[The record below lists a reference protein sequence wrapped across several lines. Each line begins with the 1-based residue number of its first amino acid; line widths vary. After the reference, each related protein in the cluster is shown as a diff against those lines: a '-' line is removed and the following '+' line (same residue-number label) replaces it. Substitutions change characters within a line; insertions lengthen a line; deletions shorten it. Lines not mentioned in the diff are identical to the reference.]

1 MDADFLL
8 ERAADLAVL
17 GIHLHDFDI
26 VGGTA
31 TSSSAEACIVL
42 VLPPQH
48 VQEQTVPAVPRNADV
63 LVGELAGTSRLAYAV
78 APGTVVTLTGEGV
91 LGACTTLRAG
101 GSGPL
106 DTSIELPSRLALGPL
121 AAVSQHPA
129 TPLTSAAVA
138 GVWLARLSSRG
149 SGPLAL
155 RALDPQLAGTAD
167 GVPDPSLSAD
177 QRAKVAAQATDAV
190 PIRATRLEVTTRGG
204 NLTADGEWDG
214 ISWSHRV
221 TGGRDQYV
229 RLDERVLLYPFGF
242 HAVLTTLT
250 ERDPDVSGVLPGGP
264 AALRR
269 TVTLRIG
276 DPVHATGDGSAMSR
290 TFPFDRVEVTRP
302 LFEGLGTPEPSYV
315 HTRVTPDTQALVDE
329 SRALT
334 DDAAAQRAVWGPY
347 VDWQVRDY
355 EDLRRRGDGRV
366 DQLYAAWAEQ
376 SAAAGDLGWL
386 ADEDAAY
393 AAAADRA
400 AAIDDQISH
409 LQGGFEG
416 PDGPDPSVSAQI
428 AELNQ
433 QASAFWDEAR
443 AHSVPFETGERIRAR
458 ARAADAVVASLVDN
472 LAGSLGQP
480 RDVWDA
486 VYYDLDPAISSA
498 AQTWL
503 DEQDR
508 IADLDRQV
516 REITALQHSETITAW
531 PTSAAG
537 GRLQF
542 PVRLSRGEQ
551 VVDVRMP
558 MMLVYDYSVPDAPE
572 FGLPAYHSLD
582 DPDLPAALDLAW
594 AGSELQGVLPAGGS
608 QIDVGWVRLDVVGAA
623 APKPSDV
630 HVVRTLNLVGGL
642 GIGDALFTPSL
653 GRAASEGS
661 RGRWAMHVDLPEVQ
675 ALTGLSAEDSS
686 AWVSFSADY
695 LEHGDAA
702 QVLFDIDGDVEVD
715 FTHASNRSGGL
726 AALQLVADGISRD
739 HGPVQVAGLLADPD
753 PAALLGDAATLL
765 GFKLHDLLALT
776 PDLKPPTMVS
786 EVVEGGPPRIRME
799 WRAGPLGDL
808 LAFRPSADSHVS
820 LTVLAQVDGT
830 LIDCAVGAFALQFP
844 FDGDP
849 LVRLDFGGLR
859 FHQQTTYGV
868 DVTPGVGLGSSPG
881 VSLDP
886 TGQVTTHPPTLDIDF
901 RSIDFLGPLQLL
913 ETLQDAVDLAGNVPG
928 IRATPTG
935 VTASYAVPVP
945 PVSCGVFSLSN
956 LSFHSE
962 VDVPFDQRPVTVSI
976 GFASRDKPFSL
987 SVLSFA
993 GGGYVDVRI
1002 DADGP
1007 AIEASLEFGAQL
1019 SVDFVVATGEV
1030 HALGGVQYNQD
1041 GNHVGITGYLRIG
1054 GSLEIL
1060 SVVSVSVELR
1070 IALAYDIT
1078 PRPRL
1083 VGRAT
1088 LVLEIDLT
1096 LWSDKVEID
1105 SGEWVLQGGGSD
1117 GPEIEAALEQPG
1129 GVLDDPPTAFAA
1141 LDEPVTDEELAR
1153 WQAYRASFTGGAR

>member
-8 ERAADLAVL
+8 DRAADLAVL

-31 TSSSAEACIVL
+31 TASSADSCIVL

-48 VQEQTVPAVPRNADV
+48 VQEQTVPAVPGNADV
-63 LVGELAGTSRLAYAV
+63 LVGELAGTSRLAYTV
-78 APGTVVTLTGEGV
+78 APGTAVTLTGEGV
-91 LGACTTLRAG
+91 LGACTTLRPG
-101 GSGPL
+101 GRGPL
-106 DTSIELPSRLALGPL
+106 DTSIEMPSRLALGQL
-121 AAVSQHPA
+121 AGVSRHPA

-138 GVWLARLSSRG
+138 GVWLARLSSG
-149 SGPLAL
+149 TPGPLAL
-155 RALDPQLAGTAD
+155 RALDPQLAGSAD

-177 QRAKVAAQATDAV
+177 QRAKIAAQATDAA

-204 NLTADGEWDG
+204 NLTADREWDG

-221 TGGRDQYV
+221 SGGRDQYV
-229 RLDERVLLYPFGF
+229 RVDERVLLYPFGF

-250 ERDPDVSGVLPGGP
+250 ERDPDVTAVLPGGP

-269 TVTLRIG
+269 TVTLRIS
-276 DPVHATGDGSAMSR
+276 DPVHATTDGTAMSR
-290 TFPFDRVEVTRP
+290 TFPFDRIEVTRT

-315 HTRVTPDTQALVDE
+315 HTRVTPDTQVLIDE
-329 SRALT
+329 SATLAQ
-334 DDAAAQRAVWGPY
+334 DAAHQRLVWGPH
-347 VDWQVRDY
+347 VDWQVRDH

-376 SAAAGDLGWL
+376 AAAGSDLAWL
-386 ADEDAAY
+386 GEEDAAH
-393 AAAADRA
+393 AAAAARA
-400 AAIDDQISH
+400 AEIDAQIDD
-409 LQGGFEG
+409 LQDDFQG
-416 PDGPDPSVSAQI
+416 PDGPDPSVATQI
-428 AELNQ
+428 AELSQ
-433 QASAFWDEAR
+433 QASALWAEAR
-443 AHSVPFETGERIRAR
+443 THIVPFDTAERIRTR
-458 ARAADAVVASLVDN
+458 ARAADALVNSLVDS
-472 LAGSLGQP
+472 LAGAVGQP

-486 VYYDLDPAISSA
+486 VYYDLDPAISTA

-503 DEQDR
+503 NGQDR
-508 IADLDRQV
+508 IADLERQV
-516 REITALQHSETITAW
+516 REITALQRSETITAW
-531 PTSAAG
+531 PTAGAG
-537 GRLQF
+537 GRLEF

-551 VVDVRMP
+551 VVDLRMR
-558 MMLVYDYSVPDAPE
+558 MLLVYDYAVPEAPE
-572 FGLPAYHSLD
+572 FSLPAYHSLE
-582 DPDLPAALDLAW
+582 DPDLPTALDMAW
-594 AGSELQGVLPAGGS
+594 AGSQLEGVVPSGGS
-608 QIDVGWVRLDVVGAA
+608 QIDVGRVHLDVVGAA
-623 APKPSDV
+623 VPKPSDV

-642 GIGDALFTPSL
+642 GLGDALFTPSL
-653 GRAASEGS
+653 GRAASAGTP
-661 RGRWAMHVDLPEVQ
+661 GRWAMQVDLPEVQ
-675 ALTGLSAEDSS
+675 ALTGLGAEDS
-686 AWVSFSADY
+686 AARVSFAADY
-695 LEHGDAA
+695 LDLGDAA
-702 QVLFDIDGDVEVD
+702 QVLFDIQGDVPVD
-715 FTHASNRSGGL
+715 FTHAADRSGGL
-726 AALQLVADGISRD
+726 AALQLAADGISRD

-753 PAALLGDAATLL
+753 PAALLGEAATLL
-765 GFKLHDLLALT
+765 GFSLRDLLEFA
-776 PDLKPPTMVS
+776 PDLRPPTMVS
-786 EVVEGGPPRIRME
+786 ELVDGGRPRIRME
-799 WRAGPLGDL
+799 WRAGPLGKV
-808 LAFRPSADSHVS
+808 LAFQPAPDSRLE

-830 LIDCAVGAFALQFP
+830 VTDCAVGAFALQFP

-868 DVTPGVGLGSSPG
+868 DVTPGVGLGASPG
-881 VSLDP
+881 VSLDV

-913 ETLQDAVDLAGNVPG
+913 EALQDAVDLAGNVPG
-928 IRATPTG
+928 IKATPTG

-945 PVSCGVFSLSN
+945 PLSCGAFSLSN

-962 VDVPFDQRPVTVSI
+962 VDVPFDKRPVTVSI

-1019 SVDFVVATGEV
+1019 SVDFVVAKGEV

-1070 IALAYDIT
+1070 IALTYVIT

-1096 LWSDKVEID
+1096 LWSDKIEID
-1105 SGEWVLQGGGSD
+1105 SGEWELQGGRSD
-1117 GPEIEAALEQPG
+1117 TAEITEAFEPPS
-1129 GVLDDPPTAFAA
+1129 GVLDDPPSAFAT
-1141 LDEPVTDEELAR
+1141 LDAPVTDAELAR